1 VACYASLELMSLATQ
16 HTQLDVRQLPGDIA
30 PGAMLGPYRIVSH
43 LARGGMANVWV
54 ARHHGARGFSKLV
67 AVKTLLPEFAEDIG
81 FQRLFFEEAR
91 LAALIR
97 HPHVCEIFELV
108 ELNGLLSL
116 SMEWVDGES
125 LSSMLTR
132 ARKSLDRRIAARII
146 SQAATGLH
154 AAHELCDD
162 GGRELSLVHRD
173 VSPQNILVSNDGH
186 VKLSDFGIAKVL
198 YSQREATAVGIVR
211 GKLPYMSPEQVR
223 NRPLDRRSDIFS
235 LGSVLFLATLGVRPF
250 FLPHQTREEG
260 LARLLRAEH
269 PHPRELDPHF
279 PSRLAAIIE
288 RALQPDV
295 DKRYA
300 TAAEF
305 GRDLEE
311 WVISSG
317 SIITETDVGRVVN
330 ECCGEVI
337 QRRRAALR
345 AAEDGGRASVTA
357 AVGAHSATLSTEA
370 PTLEGT
376 APTASTGITV
386 PSRRPRRH
394 ANARSHKFAYSLM
407 IAASVVGIAWGLSG
421 TPSAIPGTRTNLA
434 AQPVFTPLPRDISEA
449 EPLDVVNVSALPVV
463 TAQSPARMMSRARAP
478 QLSSNAGLS
487 AAKQI
492 PPQSVPTP
500 PRPVPTS
507 SVRPPAVPMP
517 KTAAQ
522 PRATTKPDQVG
533 PLVRDL

>member
-1 VACYASLELMSLATQ
+1 MSLATQ
-16 HTQLDVRQLPGDIA
+16 HTQLDVRQLPGDVA

-67 AVKTLLPEFAEDIG
+67 AVKTLLPEFAEDVG

-116 SMEWVDGES
+116 SMEWVDGDS

-132 ARKSLDRRIAARII
+132 ATKSLDRRIAARII

-162 GGRELSLVHRD
+162 GGRELNLVHRD
-173 VSPQNILVSNDGH
+173 VSPQNILVSGDGH

-250 FLPHQTREEG
+250 FLAHQTREEG

-279 PSRLAAIIE
+279 PNRLAAIIE
-288 RALQPDV
+288 RALRPDV
-295 DKRYA
+295 DERYA

-317 SIITETDVGRVVN
+317 PLITETDVGRVVS

-345 AAEDGGRASVTA
+345 AAENGGRASTTA
-357 AVGAHSATLSTEA
+357 AVGGRAAVLPSDAATI
-370 PTLEGT
+370 EGT

-386 PSRRPRRH
+386 PSLRQQPRPT
-394 ANARSHKFAYSLM
+394 ARIHKIAYSLM
-407 IAASVVGIAWGLSG
+407 IASSVVGTTWGLWG
-421 TPSAIPGTRTNLA
+421 TSSVIPGTRANLA
-434 AQPVFTPLPRDISEA
+434 AQPVFTPLPRDTSEA
-449 EPLDVVNVSALPVV
+449 EPLDVVSVSALPVV
-463 TAQSPARMMSRARAP
+463 SAQSPARTTAKARAP
-478 QLSSNAGLS
+478 QVSSNAALS
-487 AAKQI
+487 SAKQAL
-492 PPQSVPTP
+492 PQHVPTVP
-500 PRPVPTS
+500 KRGPSNSLRSPAVPTS
-507 SVRPPAVPMP
+507 N
-517 KTAAQ
+517 TGAQ
-522 PRATTKPDQVG
+522 PRATSKPDQVG
-533 PLVRDL
+533 PLARDL